1 MKKREAVIAGLL
13 VIQGAIRKHGTNM
26 KDIRILAVLRWNNA
40 RLMKVIAIRTLSVMV
55 LLYVSATVVLLPL
68 KIVLANSIDAQAVA
82 NSLLDPIS

>member
-1 MKKREAVIAGLL
+1 MKKREAVIAGLP
-13 VIQGAIRKHGTNM
+13 VIQGAIRKPGTNM

-40 RLMKVIAIRTLSVMV
+40 QLMKVIAIRTLSVMV

-68 KIVLANSIDAQAVA
+68 KIVLANSINAQAVA

>member
-13 VIQGAIRKHGTNM
+13 VIQDAIRKPGTNM

-68 KIVLANSIDAQAVA
+68 KIVLAHSINAQAVA

>member
-13 VIQGAIRKHGTNM
+13 VIQGAIRKPGTNM

-40 RLMKVIAIRTLSVMV
+40 QLMKVIAIRTLSVMV

-68 KIVLANSIDAQAVA
+68 RIALANSINAQAVA
-82 NSLLDPIS
+82 NSLLDPIG